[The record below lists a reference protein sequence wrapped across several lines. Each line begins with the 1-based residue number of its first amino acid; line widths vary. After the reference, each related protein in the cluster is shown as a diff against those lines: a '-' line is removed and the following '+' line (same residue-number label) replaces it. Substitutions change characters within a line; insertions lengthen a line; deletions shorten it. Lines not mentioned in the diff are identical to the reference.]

1 VLKALQHDLKAAK
14 AQLSQSTSALQTL
27 EVERARLVEQVSP
40 LEGERSRVSGL
51 GLRSPRGAG
60 VSAGGGEVE
69 GFGFRVALA
78 SWSRCFCWR
87 MQSP

>member
-40 LEGERSRVSGL
+40 LEGERSRV
-51 GLRSPRGAG
+51 
-60 VSAGGGEVE
+60 
-69 GFGFRVALA
+69 
-78 SWSRCFCWR
+78 
-87 MQSP
+87 

>member
-1 VLKALQHDLKAAK
+1 MLKALQHDLKAAK

-51 GLRSPRGAG
+51 GLARLVEQVLLLEDAEP
-60 VSAGGGEVE
+60 VGGEV
-69 GFGFRVALA
+69 
-78 SWSRCFCWR
+78 
-87 MQSP
+87 